1 MPNICQYI
9 IINSL
14 VGEHLVDAADLV
26 AGRDDERDHGR
37 AVASGRL
44 QILDEL
50 LHLEDLDLLHIHHY
64 SKLKAIR
71 KKWSVNRFVIL
82 VEEPAMHG
90 KQNAKLVIA
99 KHMEVR
105 GRDRLGLL
113 HKTEPE
119 YAC

>member
-1 MPNICQYI
+1 
-9 IINSL
+9 
-14 VGEHLVDAADLV
+14 
-26 AGRDDERDHGR
+26 
-37 AVASGRL
+37 
-44 QILDEL
+44 
-50 LHLEDLDLLHIHHY
+50 
-64 SKLKAIR
+64 
-71 KKWSVNRFVIL
+71 
-82 VEEPAMHG
+82 MHG